1 MGLRTRIIGCGSYLP
16 KNIVTNQ
23 ELSETVDTSDEWIW
37 SRTGIRR
44 RHIAA
49 EGEFTSDLARP
60 AALRAIE
67 NAGIKSTDLDL
78 IIVGTTTPAEIFP
91 APAVTLQGQLGLM
104 GGAAFDIQAVCSG
117 FIYGLSVA
125 DSMLRGGAAKTALVV
140 GAETMSRILDWKDR
154 STCVLFGDGA
164 GAVVLRADSGAQ
176 DSNDSPGILS
186 THIHSDGNLRDL
198 LYCAGGP
205 STTGNAGVLK
215 MMGKEVYKHAVT
227 NLADV
232 VVEALAANQL
242 QPEDIDWLVPH
253 QANKRIIDATV
264 KKLGMAE
271 DKVVMTIADHANT
284 SAASIPLALDVAISD
299 GRIKTGDLI
308 LMEAMGG
315 GLTWGAAMVRW

>member
-16 KNIVTNQ
+16 ENIVTNQ

-49 EGEFTSDLARP
+49 EGEFTSDLARQ

-78 IIVGTTTPAEIFP
+78 IIVGTTTPDEIFP
-91 APAVTLQGQLGLM
+91 ATAVTLQGQLGLM

-264 KKLGMAE
+264 KKLRMAE
-271 DKVVMTIADHANT
+271 DKVVMSIADHANT

>member
-1 MGLRTRIIGCGSYLP
+1 MSLRTRFIGCGSYLP
-16 KNIVTNQ
+16 ENIVTNQ
-23 ELSETVDTSDEWIW
+23 ELAKSVDTSDEWITA
-37 SRTGIRR
+37 RTGIKR

-49 EGEFTSDLARP
+49 EGEYTSDLARQAAV
-60 AALRAIE
+60 AALDS
-67 NAGIKSTDLDL
+67 AGLKPNDLDL
-78 IIVGTTTPAEIFP
+78 IIVGTTTPDEVFP
-91 APAVTLQGQLGLM
+91 ATAVTLQGQLGLT

-125 DSMLRGGAAKTALVV
+125 DSMLRGGTAKTALVV
-140 GAETMSRILDWKDR
+140 GAETMSRILDWEDR

-164 GAVVLRADSGAQ
+164 GAVILRADNGA
-176 DSNDSPGILS
+176 DESNEAPGILS

-215 MMGKEVYKHAVT
+215 MMGKDVYKHAVT
-227 NLADV
+227 NLANV
-232 VVEALAANQL
+232 VVEALEANQL
-242 QPEDIDWLVPH
+242 NPEDIDWLVPH
-253 QANKRIIDATV
+253 QANRRIIDSTV
-264 KKLGMAE
+264 KKLGLAE

-284 SAASIPLALDVAISD
+284 SAASIPLALDVAITD
-299 GRIKTGDLI
+299 GRIKNGDLI

>member
-1 MGLRTRIIGCGSYLP
+1 
-16 KNIVTNQ
+16 
-23 ELSETVDTSDEWIW
+23 
-37 SRTGIRR
+37 
-44 RHIAA
+44 
-49 EGEFTSDLARP
+49 
-60 AALRAIE
+60 
-67 NAGIKSTDLDL
+67 
-78 IIVGTTTPAEIFP
+78 
-91 APAVTLQGQLGLM
+91 
-104 GGAAFDIQAVCSG
+104 
-117 FIYGLSVA
+117 
-125 DSMLRGGAAKTALVV
+125 MLRGGAAKTALVV

>member
-16 KNIVTNQ
+16 ENIVTNQ

-49 EGEFTSDLARP
+49 EGEFTSDLARQ

-78 IIVGTTTPAEIFP
+78 IIVGTTTPDEIFP
-91 APAVTLQGQLGLM
+91 ATAVTLQGQLGLM